1 VLIVDLLKV
10 NCVRMD
16 KWSLLCFN
24 VCHKGRGEDPAAI
37 AAQFN
42 QRLHRIADKPG
53 SR

>member
-42 QRLHRIADKPG
+42 KGIQRIANKPG